1 MYYYCLL
8 YFDSFTILVLAVN
21 IRPAV
26 ACSGLA
32 MEALEQSVAYVPG
45 CAVKTPERRN
55 WHRADDFI
63 VSFGYNWHHLLVFIL
78 LILGK

>member
-21 IRPAV
+21 IWPAV

-32 MEALEQSVAYVPG
+32 METLEQSVTYVPG
-45 CAVKTPERRN
+45 CAVRTPERRN
-55 WHRADDFI
+55 WHHAGDSI
-63 VSFGYNWHHLLVFIL
+63 VGFGHNWHHVPVLLFL
-78 LILGK
+78 ALGK